1 MSMKQRLDLAMV
13 SRNLSRSRTE
23 AQDRITHGKVLVNG
37 VVETK
42 PAKEVGD
49 SDTIRVTE
57 QMPFVGR
64 GGIKLQHA
72 IEYFQV
78 DVKDKIVLD
87 VGSSTGGF
95 SDCLLQNGAQKIYA
109 VDVGTLQMAD
119 TLRKDPRITLMEQ
132 TDIREAVLPEKVHG
146 IVMDVSFISLSKI
159 FSSLSKFVLPGA
171 FIIALIKPQFE
182 VGQANLVK
190 GGIVTSDQAREDAIT
205 FVLKSAIENG
215 ISIRDVTSSPIVGGD
230 GNKEFLLYGT
240 YAL

>member
-1 MSMKQRLDLAMV
+1 MKQRLDLAMV